1 MSHAH
6 IKSNNGWLVEV
17 EVVKLNYG
25 SPVHLLKSTWVERK
39 QTNVLLFYKKSR
51 YEID

>member
-39 QTNVLLFYKKSR
+39 QTNALPVL
-51 YEID
+51 